1 MFRKLAAMT
10 LSVFLLLSSIYAF
23 GITERETFEVSVT
36 IPTADFYVLPVDP
49 EWLGREQKLDWIPSS
64 EELSRLRKSFD
75 VKNSNGGI
83 VARLSTEPYLS
94 NGRDIDNIAL
104 DVSFNRTK
112 LTVDNAEV
120 VSEADGKAGRRVYL
134 EIAAVKPHDGYKPGE
149 YYGSVHMIFEAIA
162 P

>member
-1 MFRKLAAMT
+1 MFLA
-10 LSVFLLLSSIYAF
+10 LDSIYAF
-23 GITERETFEVSVT
+23 AVAERETFEVSVT
-36 IPTADFYVLPVDP
+36 IPTAEFYVLPVDP
-49 EWLGREQKLDWIPSS
+49 QWLGREQKLDWIQSS

-94 NGRDIDNIAL
+94 NGRESDNIAL

-120 VSEADGKAGRRVYL
+120 VSQGDGKAGRRVWL
-134 EIAAVKPHDGYKPGE
+134 EIAAVKPQDGFKPGE